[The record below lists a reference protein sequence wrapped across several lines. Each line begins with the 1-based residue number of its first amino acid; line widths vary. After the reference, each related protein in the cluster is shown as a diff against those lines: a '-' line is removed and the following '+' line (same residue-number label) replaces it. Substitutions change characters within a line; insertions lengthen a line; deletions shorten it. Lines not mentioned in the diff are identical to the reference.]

1 MSNEKKKIIK
11 IILFLGIG
19 ITLIVVLFKDFDLKK
34 MLDDLRNV
42 NYFWVG
48 ASMLCGLLAMISR
61 GLRWNILIESMNHKS
76 SKSNTIHTVIFG
88 YFINLFI
95 PRAGELARC
104 TSMNQVEDIPV
115 NKLVGNILLERA
127 FDLVI
132 LISLVGSI
140 FLIKFDDILYF
151 FNELSTIEGAST
163 ESSSPIK
170 YIIIAVVLLIGLFL
184 FLFRKK
190 IQNSPIF
197 KKVQEFLIGIK
208 EGFKSAF
215 KMKNKGLFLFH
226 TFFIWLMYFMMTY
239 VVFFAVPYTTHLGVS
254 DGIFIMVVGGLGM
267 IVPVQG
273 GLGPYHLAVSIGLAS
288 LGIEKDAGLL
298 FATVVHFAQ
307 TVMVLSSG
315 GVSTIML
322 SLAKRKLAKN
332 AANNP
337 K

>member
-1 MSNEKKKIIK
+1 MGKEKKKILK

-19 ITLIVVLFKDFDLKK
+19 IALIVILFKDFDLKK
-34 MLDDLRNV
+34 MLEDLRNV

-48 ASMLCGLLAMISR
+48 VSMLCGLFAMISR
-61 GLRWNILIESMNHKS
+61 GLRWNILIESMDHKAS
-76 SKSNTIHTVIFG
+76 NANTIHTVVFG

-104 TSMNQVEDIPV
+104 TSLNQVEEIPV

-127 FDLVI
+127 FDMVI
-132 LISLVGSI
+132 LISLVGTV
-140 FLIKFDDILYF
+140 FLIKFEDILFF
-151 FNELSTIEGAST
+151 FNELSALEEGT
-163 ESSSPIK
+163 VEESSPIK
-170 YIIIAVVLLIGLFL
+170 FIVLGALALIVLAL
-184 FLFRKK
+184 LAFRKK

-215 KMKNKGLFLFH
+215 KMKKKGLFFFH

-239 VVFFAVPYTTHLGVS
+239 VVFFAIPYTAHLGVS
-254 DGIFIMVVGGLGM
+254 DGIYIMVVGGLGM

-273 GLGPYHLAVSIGLAS
+273 GLGPYHLAVSIGLVS
-288 LGIEKDAGLL
+288 LGLDKDAGLL
-298 FATVVHFAQ
+298 FATVVHAAQ
-307 TVMVLSSG
+307 TLMVLSSG

-332 AANNP
+332 AANHP
-337 K
+337 Q